1 MLFELEFQCLSIF
14 LRLNKQTNQKSI
26 IKLGSRMTIHFNLLV
41 SLLTF
46 TKRPHQLFTSSVR
59 KYGTTFK
66 RKLETHDKWN
76 NESSRSPY
84 TLTSIPRKQVSLP
97 LVTICPGWQSR
108 CGNLKKKKDT
118 GKFRKIKR
126 KIRESVNSHFIITL
140 MKLKLVR
147 GFLNLSSK

>member
-1 MLFELEFQCLSIF
+1 MSEYIPQI
-14 LRLNKQTNQKSI
+14 KQTNKPKSI

-46 TKRPHQLFTSSVR
+46 TKSSHQLFTSSVR

-84 TLTSIPRKQVSLP
+84 TLTSIPRKQVSLS
-97 LVTICPGWQSR
+97 LVTICPS
-108 CGNLKKKKDT
+108 
-118 GKFRKIKR
+118 
-126 KIRESVNSHFIITL
+126 
-140 MKLKLVR
+140 
-147 GFLNLSSK
+147 